1 MEQELQ
7 TRAETNAILSL
18 SGNGAGSRNLQKD
31 QKLLGASAG
40 IGGLFHIW
48 RVKTRKMGGDLKN
61 RSGALTDCSFLGC
74 FL

>member
-7 TRAETNAILSL
+7 TRAETNAVSA
-18 SGNGAGSRNLQKD
+18 SRGNGAGSRNLQKD

-48 RVKTRKMGGDLKN
+48 RVKKLEKW
-61 RSGALTDCSFLGC
+61 GATSRTALAL
-74 FL
+74 